1 MQRRDFLKTS
11 SMVALGTLAIDS
23 NLLAKESIQEKA
35 NKNFLNPSKEA
46 LRNMSANPFGLV
58 YENAITKNQKGK
70 VNIKKVS
77 YGLDNNKSVANLY
90 LPANF
95 NVKLKYP
102 AIVVAHPNGG
112 VKEQVAGLF
121 AQKLAEFGY
130 ITLAFD
136 AFYQGESQGFPR
148 NKDVPSSRVEDI
160 SKAIDFLDTFKGVDK
175 KRIGILGIC
184 GGGGYTLKVAQKDK
198 RLKAVATLSA
208 FNTGLARRNGFL
220 NSELDKIQEKL
231 LNASKAREL
240 EATSGKISYTGFA
253 PKKLSKEELDKIP
266 TDLYRE
272 GMIYYGDTHVHPNS
286 SFIYTTSSL
295 MDLMSFDATD
305 QIELINQPLLMLV
318 GDKADTAYMSTE
330 AFNRAIGTQN
340 KELYTINNATH
351 IQTYYKKEAVDESL
365 NKLKIFYEKNLKN
378 LV

>member
-1 MQRRDFLKTS
+1 MKRRNFFKVTAGAIALSSLSLK
-11 SMVALGTLAIDS
+11 S
-23 NLLAKESIQEKA
+23 NLSANEKVQDFDD
-35 NKNFLNPSKEA
+35 KKLNPSKEA
-46 LRNMSANPFGLV
+46 LRNISKNPFGLV
-58 YENAITKNQKGK
+58 YENAIVANQKGQ

-95 NVKLKYP
+95 SVKLKYP

-121 AQKLAEFGY
+121 AQKLAELGY

-136 AFYQGESQGFPR
+136 AFYQGESQGYPR
-148 NKDVPSSRVEDI
+148 NKDIPSSRVEDI

-175 KRIGILGIC
+175 ERIGILGIC
-184 GGGGYTLKVAQKDK
+184 GGGGYTLKAAQKDK
-198 RLKAVATLSA
+198 RLKAVATLSV
-208 FNTGLARRNGFL
+208 FNTGLVRRNGFL

-253 PKKLSKEELDKIP
+253 PKKLNKEELDKIP

-272 GMIYYGDTHVHPNS
+272 GMIYYGDTHAHPNS

-295 MDLMSFDATD
+295 MDLVSFDATD
-305 QIELINQPLLMLV
+305 QIELITQPLLMLV
-318 GDKADTAYMSTE
+318 GDKADTAYMSKE
-330 AFNRAIGTQN
+330 AFDKAIGTQN
-340 KELYTINNATH
+340 KELFALKDTTH
-351 IQTYYKKEAVDESL
+351 IQSYYKKDSVNATL
-365 NKLKIFYEKNLKN
+365 AKLQKFYEKYL
-378 LV
+378 

>member
-1 MQRRDFLKTS
+1 
-11 SMVALGTLAIDS
+11 MVALGTLAIDS
-23 NLLAKESIQEKA
+23 NLLAKENTQEKT
-35 NKNFLNPSKEA
+35 NKLFLNPSEEA
-46 LRNMSANPFGLV
+46 LKNVSKNPFGLV
-58 YENAITKNQKGK
+58 YENAIAKNQKGW

-77 YGLDNNKSVANLY
+77 YGTKNNKSVANLY

-95 NVKLKYP
+95 NAKLKYP

-121 AQKLAEFGY
+121 AQKLAELGY

-148 NKDVPSSRVEDI
+148 NKDIPSSRVEDI

-175 KRIGILGIC
+175 ERIGILGIC
-184 GGGGYTLKVAQKDK
+184 GGGGYTLKAAQKDK

-208 FNTGLARRNGFL
+208 FNTGLVRRNGFL

-240 EATSGKISYTGFA
+240 EAISGKISYTGFA

-272 GMIYYGDTHVHPNS
+272 GMIYYGDTHAHPNS

-295 MDLMSFDATD
+295 MELMSFDATD

-318 GDKADTAYMSTE
+318 GDKADTAYMSKE
-330 AFNRAIGTQN
+330 AFDKAIGTQN
-340 KELYTINNATH
+340 KKLYTINNATH

-365 NKLKIFYEKNLKN
+365 NKLKSFYEKNLKN
-378 LV
+378 LA

>member
-23 NLLAKESIQEKA
+23 NLLAKENTQEKT
-35 NKNFLNPSKEA
+35 NKLFLNPSEEA
-46 LRNMSANPFGLV
+46 LRNVSKNPFGLV
-58 YENAITKNQKGK
+58 YENAIAKNQKGW

-77 YGLDNNKSVANLY
+77 YGTKNNKSVANLY

-95 NVKLKYP
+95 NAKLKYP

-121 AQKLAEFGY
+121 AQKLAELGY

-148 NKDVPSSRVEDI
+148 NKDIPSSRVEDI

-175 KRIGILGIC
+175 ERIGILGIC
-184 GGGGYTLKVAQKDK
+184 GGGGYTLKAAQKDK

-208 FNTGLARRNGFL
+208 FNTGLVRRNGFL

-240 EATSGKISYTGFA
+240 EAISGKISYTGFA

-272 GMIYYGDTHVHPNS
+272 GMIYYGDTHAHPNS

-295 MDLMSFDATD
+295 MELMSFDATD

-318 GDKADTAYMSTE
+318 GDKADTAYMSKE
-330 AFNRAIGTQN
+330 AFDKAIGTQN
-340 KELYTINNATH
+340 KKLYTINNATH

-365 NKLKIFYEKNLKN
+365 NKLKSFYEKNLKN
-378 LV
+378 LA

>member
-1 MQRRDFLKTS
+1 
-11 SMVALGTLAIDS
+11 MVALGTLAIDS
-23 NLLAKESIQEKA
+23 NLLAKENTQEKT
-35 NKNFLNPSKEA
+35 NKLFLNPSEEA
-46 LRNMSANPFGLV
+46 LKNVSKNSFGLV
-58 YENAITKNQKGK
+58 YENAIAKNQKGW

-77 YGLDNNKSVANLY
+77 YGIKNNKSVANLY
-90 LPANF
+90 LPVNF
-95 NVKLKYP
+95 NAKLKYP
-102 AIVVAHPNGG
+102 AIVIAHPNGG

-121 AQKLAEFGY
+121 AQKLAELGY

-148 NKDVPSSRVEDI
+148 NKDIPSSRVEDI

-175 KRIGILGIC
+175 ERIGILGIC
-184 GGGGYTLKVAQKDK
+184 GGGGYTLKAAQKDK

-208 FNTGLARRNGFL
+208 FNTGLVRRNGFL

-240 EATSGKISYTGFA
+240 EAISGKISYTSFA

-272 GMIYYGDTHVHPNS
+272 GMIYYGDTHAHPNS
-286 SFIYTTSSL
+286 SFIYITSSL
-295 MDLMSFDATD
+295 MELMSFDATD

-318 GDKADTAYMSTE
+318 GDKADTAYMSKE
-330 AFNRAIGTQN
+330 AFDKAIGTQN
-340 KELYTINNATH
+340 KELFVLKDTTH
-351 IQTYYKKEAVDESL
+351 IQSYYKKDSVNATL
-365 NKLKIFYEKNLKN
+365 AKLQKFYEKYL
-378 LV
+378 